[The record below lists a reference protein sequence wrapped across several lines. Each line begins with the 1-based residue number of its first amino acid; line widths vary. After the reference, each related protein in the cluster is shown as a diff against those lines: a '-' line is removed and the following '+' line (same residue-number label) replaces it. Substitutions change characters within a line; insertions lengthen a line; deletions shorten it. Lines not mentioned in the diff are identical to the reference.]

1 MCVSLQSVPLL
12 MSVSPIEQTIT
23 EVSNLLGFIIQ
34 EKSRCYLLK
43 TGVISSYRNDEIS
56 LAENESHDKLQ
67 KHTLRVMLIVVIQEV
82 MHFPGTLDEPFLTYC
97 DC

>member
-34 EKSRCYLLK
+34 EKSRCCLLK
-43 TGVISSYRNDEIS
+43 AGVISSYRNAEIS

-67 KHTLRVMLIVVIQEV
+67 KHTLRVMLIVVVQGS
-82 MHFPGTLDEPFLTYC
+82 HAFPRNS
-97 DC
+97 